1 MSTLVYLI
9 TGSSRG
15 IGAALSRSLL
25 ASKKSIIVIGIGRS
39 AKPNHEISNEC
50 IFHTMTSE
58 TINSIS
64 IPENPD
70 DGKKYYYYYS
80 GDVTNHHHMETL
92 SEWIKNTF
100 NRIDGLVCN
109 AGTVTPMSRIETC
122 NFSMIQETKK
132 LFDINFFSV
141 VYLVHLLLPILRIT
155 TPTRVVFISS
165 GITNNPSSGT
175 WSYSCSKAA
184 LNMFVPILDK
194 EEIKNGIE
202 CIGIHPGILNTDA
215 ARQFS
220 HKGSSCF
227 DSEHFSWFEQA
238 LSDAPNPDADP
249 YSIPVVRC
257 IVSLL
262 LNGIPS
268 SYQGKVVNWN
278 DLSNIY

>member
-25 ASKKSIIVIGIGRS
+25 SFEKSVIVIGIGRS
-39 AKPNHEISNEC
+39 SNPSHEISSEY

-58 TINSIS
+58 TIQS
-64 IPENPD
+64 IPLPNSANGE
-70 DGKKYYYYYS
+70 KYYYYYS
-80 GDVTNHHHMETL
+80 GDVTNQYHMETL
-92 SEWIKNTF
+92 AEWIKNTF
-100 NRIDGLVCN
+100 NRLDGLVCN
-109 AGTVTPMSRIETC
+109 AGTVTPMSRIENCT
-122 NFSMIQETKK
+122 FSIIQETKK

-141 VYLVHLLLPILRIT
+141 IHIVHLLLPILRIN
-155 TPTRVVFISS
+155 TPSRVVFISS
-165 GITNNPSSGT
+165 GITNSPSSGT
-175 WSYSCSKAA
+175 WPYSCSKAA

-220 HKGSSCF
+220 YRGSGCF

-238 LSDAPNPDADP
+238 LAKASNPDDDP

-257 IVSLL
+257 IISLL

-268 SYQGKVVNWN
+268 SYQGKIVNWN
-278 DLSNIY
+278 DFSNIY